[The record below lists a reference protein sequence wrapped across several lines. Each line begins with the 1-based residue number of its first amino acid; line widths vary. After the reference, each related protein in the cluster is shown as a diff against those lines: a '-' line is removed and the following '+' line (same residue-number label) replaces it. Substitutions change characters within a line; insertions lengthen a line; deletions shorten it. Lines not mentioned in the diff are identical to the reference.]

1 MKKIHFLNVNVQSI
15 GNKKVL
21 ATVFCQ
27 WFVASIIFIFLL
39 IALPKSAKASES
51 YNLGDIHIGS
61 YSVKDVSTVGKSIT
75 YVEDTDLSGPTDL
88 TETLQDVQGVTI
100 KRIDGQSGIAS
111 VRIRGSR
118 SIDTQVM
125 YDGIELRDPSDP
137 QGSANPLLGD
147 LLSGGISD
155 AEILRGASSALYG
168 SKAVG
173 GVINLR
179 PQERLGG
186 RLWGEYGTFNT
197 FNEGVDYGFKTN
209 GFGEHYLSFQQ
220 LNSDGFD
227 AHDEYSQ
234 SKFSGKSIFHL
245 GDLNDLTTDYLYSN
259 VGARLNSAPFVQKGV
274 LHTDADDENDKRSQ
288 ELWHFGANLA
298 GKPSD
303 VISYSVKSGFTDSD
317 RRFTFLPNADKSG
330 FFSDGDFEG
339 RDFSFNPSISYSGL
353 EHSVTTVG
361 YDFEREYYIQRVF
374 LDSTGKSNLQDVKAQ
389 SHNDYYGEEVLRFGD
404 TTVTLAGRENT
415 NDRAKSRATWDASL
429 SQKLPTETILRTHYG
444 TSYRTPSL
452 FELEGAFLSAF
463 GRTFIGNPNLSPER
477 GASFDFG
484 AEQPF
489 GDLTVGATY
498 FRHDILNKIDL
509 FFPMYKNFNGMDHS
523 DGVESFAKYKINNN
537 LSVKTAYTYTAGN
550 HLWDVP
556 QNQVSATLDADYGKI
571 HGSFESLYSGRR
583 KIRVFDNDTF
593 AVDTLGESSDI
604 TFSGKFSYDINKNV
618 SIYLRGE
625 NIFNEKYLDGGYRT
639 PGTRVYGGA
648 VISF

>member
-1 MKKIHFLNVNVQSI
+1 MKKVS
-15 GNKKVL
+15 VL
-21 ATVFCQ
+21 YIWTVFITGILCT
-27 WFVASIIFIFLL
+27 
-39 IALPKSAKASES
+39 SAFAADTSAVD
-51 YNLGDIHIGS
+51 LGTIHVGS
-61 YSVKDVSTVGKSIT
+61 YGTDKISRVGKSIT
-75 YVEDTDLSGPTDL
+75 VVEDTDLAGPTDL
-88 TETLQDVQGVTI
+88 TEAIQDVQGVTI

-186 RLWGEYGTFNT
+186 RLWGEYGTFKT

-227 AHDEYSQ
+227 AHDEYGQ
-234 SKFSGKSIFHL
+234 SKFSGKSIFHI
-245 GDLNDLTTDYLYSN
+245 GDVNELITDYLYSN
-259 VGARLNSAPFVQKGV
+259 VDARLNSAPFVHGGV

-288 ELWHFGANLA
+288 QLWHLSANLA
-298 GKPSD
+298 GKPSE

-317 RRFTFLPNADKSG
+317 RRFTFLPNSDGSG
-330 FFSDGDFEG
+330 FYSDGDYEG

-374 LDSTGKSNLQDVKAQ
+374 LSNILQDVKAQ
-389 SHNDYYGEEVLRFGD
+389 THNDYYAEEVLRFGD

-415 NDRAKSRATWDASL
+415 NDLAKSRATWDASV
-429 SQKLPTETILRTHYG
+429 SQILPTTTILKAHYG

-452 FELEGAFLSAF
+452 YELEGAFLSSF

-484 AEQPF
+484 AEQPL

-509 FFPMYKNFNGMDHS
+509 FFPMYKNFDGMDHS
-523 DGVESFAKYKINNN
+523 DGVESFAKYKINDN
-537 LSVKTAYTYTAGN
+537 LSAKATYTYTVGN

-556 QNQVSATLDADYGKI
+556 ENQISAILEADYGKI

-593 AVDTLGESSDI
+593 GVDTLGESSDI
-604 TFSGKFSYDINKNV
+604 TFSAKVSYDINKNMSV
-618 SIYLRGE
+618 YLRGE

-639 PGTRVYGGA
+639 PGARIYGGA